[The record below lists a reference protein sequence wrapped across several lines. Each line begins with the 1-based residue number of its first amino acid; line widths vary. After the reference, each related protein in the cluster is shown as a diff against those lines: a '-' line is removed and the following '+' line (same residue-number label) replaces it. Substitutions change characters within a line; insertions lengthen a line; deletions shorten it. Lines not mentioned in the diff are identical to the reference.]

1 MKLRPQKGNGGHV
14 TSYNVTIG
22 SREARE
28 AGFLHE
34 DGSPKPVKKT
44 VIRKNIKSSSNWIRK
59 PKGSNR
65 QLLQPRT
72 RRCKPT
78 FWVEKF
84 EPRFEPQRVQNRR
97 KQETLRKEKWIKKT
111 RKPL

>member
-44 VIRKNIKSSSNWIRK
+44 VI
-59 PKGSNR
+59 P
-65 QLLQPRT
+65 
-72 RRCKPT
+72 
-78 FWVEKF
+78 EKYQIVI
-84 EPRFEPQRVQNRR
+84 ELDT
-97 KQETLRKEKWIKKT
+97 ETEGE
-111 RKPL
+111 

>member
-34 DGSPKPVKKT
+34 DGSPKSVKKT
-44 VIRKNIKSSSNWIRK
+44 VI
-59 PKGSNR
+59 P
-65 QLLQPRT
+65 
-72 RRCKPT
+72 
-78 FWVEKF
+78 EKHQIVI
-84 EPRFEPQRVQNRR
+84 ELDT
-97 KQETLRKEKWIKKT
+97 ETEGE
-111 RKPL
+111 

>member
-34 DGSPKPVKKT
+34 DGSPKPVK
-44 VIRKNIKSSSNWIRK
+44 NWIRK

>member
-1 MKLRPQKGNGGHV
+1 MKKMKLRPQKGNGGHV

-44 VIRKNIKSSSNWIRK
+44 VI
-59 PKGSNR
+59 P
-65 QLLQPRT
+65 
-72 RRCKPT
+72 
-78 FWVEKF
+78 EKHQIVI
-84 EPRFEPQRVQNRR
+84 ELDT
-97 KQETLRKEKWIKKT
+97 ETEGK
-111 RKPL
+111 

>member
-44 VIRKNIKSSSNWIRK
+44 VIPENHQIVIE
-59 PKGSNR
+59 
-65 QLLQPRT
+65 LDT
-72 RRCKPT
+72 
-78 FWVEKF
+78 
-84 EPRFEPQRVQNRR
+84 
-97 KQETLRKEKWIKKT
+97 ETEGE
-111 RKPL
+111 

>member
-44 VIRKNIKSSSNWIRK
+44 GIPEKHQIVIE
-59 PKGSNR
+59 
-65 QLLQPRT
+65 LDT
-72 RRCKPT
+72 
-78 FWVEKF
+78 
-84 EPRFEPQRVQNRR
+84 
-97 KQETLRKEKWIKKT
+97 ETEGE
-111 RKPL
+111 